1 MRPRMKE
8 RINMI
13 PLTKKARE
21 TLSVLQLSSF
31 IGGGVGHSEAAA
43 SPKTRIIFWPQPS
56 PPPLKF
62 SVPKVSLAP
71 HKIGL
76 TSYFVL

>member
-21 TLSVLQLSSF
+21 TPSVLQLSSF

-43 SPKTRIIFWPQPS
+43 SPNHF
-56 PPPLKF
+56 
-62 SVPKVSLAP
+62 LASTLP
-71 HKIGL
+71 
-76 TSYFVL
+76 